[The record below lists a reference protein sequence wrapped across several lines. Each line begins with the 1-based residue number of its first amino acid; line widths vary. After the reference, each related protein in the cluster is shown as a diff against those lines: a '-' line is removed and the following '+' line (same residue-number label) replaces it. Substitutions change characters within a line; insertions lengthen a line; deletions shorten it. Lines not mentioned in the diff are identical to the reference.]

1 MKKEHISDALNM
13 LNDDIIEET
22 NKVRANAKPTRKW
35 VKWGAVAACLCL
47 LVATIPIFLN
57 KPETPKTGR
66 DLENGTAARPSHI
79 IVENRTFYI
88 SPYLSASDKLPDG
101 FKEAGKANVGGFEN
115 CPYFLNPAIPE
126 WVYVYHEVR
135 TDGTYDSTGTLTR
148 TEPHSAY
155 VRYVDE
161 RLRGKDL
168 ISYND
173 KKYISIWSADP
184 LGETPDV
191 TMEYYDEM
199 KSTYG
204 VRIEGTVPDEF
215 TLAGTAKFSGY
226 DTIPT
231 GILSSNTGTAKV
243 YYTSGTPDVILMET
257 SWFTAPVGENSETQH
272 RGFNV
277 YILYDCPLSKN

>member
-1 MKKEHISDALNM
+1 M
-13 LNDDIIEET
+13 
-22 NKVRANAKPTRKW
+22 
-35 VKWGAVAACLCL
+35 
-47 LVATIPIFLN
+47 
-57 KPETPKTGR
+57 
-66 DLENGTAARPSHI
+66 
-79 IVENRTFYI
+79 
-88 SPYLSASDKLPDG
+88 
-101 FKEAGKANVGGFEN
+101 
-115 CPYFLNPAIPE
+115 PA
-126 WVYVYHEVR
+126 
-135 TDGTYDSTGTLTR
+135 
-148 TEPHSAY
+148 
-155 VRYVDE
+155 
-161 RLRGKDL
+161 
-168 ISYND
+168 
-173 KKYISIWSADP
+173 
-184 LGETPDV
+184 
-191 TMEYYDEM
+191 YDEM

>member
-22 NKVRANAKPTRKW
+22 NNVRTNAKPKRKW
-35 VKWGAVAACLCL
+35 VKWGVVAACLCL

-66 DLENGTAARPSHI
+66 DLENDTAARPSHI

-168 ISYND
+168 IS
-173 KKYISIWSADP
+173 
-184 LGETPDV
+184 
-191 TMEYYDEM
+191 
-199 KSTYG
+199 
-204 VRIEGTVPDEF
+204 
-215 TLAGTAKFSGY
+215 
-226 DTIPT
+226 
-231 GILSSNTGTAKV
+231 
-243 YYTSGTPDVILMET
+243 
-257 SWFTAPVGENSETQH
+257 
-272 RGFNV
+272 
-277 YILYDCPLSKN
+277 